1 MSEAKRALRAEL
13 RHRRAGRDPDQL
25 AEWGDLLAAHAA
37 ALPGRTLTGF
47 AGTGGEVPTLPLL
60 DALVADG
67 RRVLLPVTLD
77 DMTLDWADYTGP
89 GDLAPARLGLLEPT
103 GPRLGPAAIAAA
115 EAILVPALAVDRA
128 GRRLGQGGG
137 CYDRALPHA
146 TGRVIAV
153 VADDEVLD
161 AVPTEP
167 HDLPV
172 DAVLTPTGGLV
183 DVPRG

>member
-1 MSEAKRALRAEL
+1 MSDAKRALRAEL
-13 RHRRAGRDPDQL
+13 RQRRADRDPAEL
-25 AEWGDLLAAHAA
+25 ARWGELLAAHAA

-47 AGTGGEVPTLPLL
+47 VGTGGEVPTLPLL
-60 DALVADG
+60 DALVAEG
-67 RRVLLPVTLD
+67 RRVLLPVTLE
-77 DMTLDWADYTGP
+77 DMTLDWADYAGP
-89 GDLAPARLGLLEPT
+89 DALAPARLGLLEPT
-103 GPRLGPAAIAAA
+103 GPRLGPAAIADA

-137 CYDRALPHA
+137 CYDRALPHT

-172 DAVLTPTGGLV
+172 DAVLTPAGGLV

>member
-1 MSEAKRALRAEL
+1 MSDAKRALRAEL
-13 RHRRAGRDPDQL
+13 RGRRAQRDPAELERWGARL
-25 AEWGDLLAAHAA
+25 ADHAGT
-37 ALPGRTLTGF
+37 LPGDTLTGF
-47 AGTGGEVPTLPLL
+47 VGTGGEVPTLPLL
-60 DALVADG
+60 DRLVADG
-67 RRVLLPVTLD
+67 RRVLLPITGA
-77 DMTLDWADYTGP
+77 DMTLDWAAYTGP
-89 GDLAPARLGLLEPT
+89 EGLVPARLGLLEPV
-103 GPRLGPAAIAAA
+103 GPRLGPAAIAEA
-115 EAILVPALAVDRA
+115 ETILVPALAVDRS

-172 DAVLTPTGGLV
+172 AAILTPTGGLAA
-183 DVPRG
+183 VPGA